1 MATYSKS
8 NDLTV
13 EDTQVK
19 ENIEYQELKLDKHG
33 LPLVP
38 QPSSHSDDPLNWS
51 PSLKLSVALQVSWL
65 AFVGPMSSAVGNP
78 AFVPIG
84 KAFHITTV
92 EASYSLTMYI
102 IWAAVG
108 PLLAVPLANTFGR
121 RPVYLVGNLVAG
133 ICNVAGGYSPSWAG
147 LMATRAFVGIFA
159 GSPATIGPAT
169 ICDLYFMHERGF
181 YMGVWTFFL
190 TNGPHT
196 ASLAGGFIAQY
207 LGWQWCYT
215 IPGYIQIATFVIN
228 AVALPETLYPRGAV
242 HTKSKS
248 FLDLLLFRAT
258 LPTRKIKIR
267 DFWRPLYMAKYLTV
281 LLPAL
286 YYMTCFG
293 YGSVLFAATGSQLF
307 AKTYH
312 FELYQTGLLLSIP
325 LLVGCFI
332 GECSTGW
339 FIDWLVSRY
348 AKHHGGE
355 RRPEARL
362 DGLWLGL
369 LVPIGVIIQGACLY
383 HHKSWVGAAFGM
395 GLANLGLQAATTVT
409 YAYTTDYYK
418 SQSTEIACFLNLTR
432 NGFSALISFYAIPL
446 ADEINIEYAWLIF
459 ALLNVAFFVPFLG
472 LKWFGPKVSKLS
484 WQTPPSFHN
493 DL

>member
-1 MATYSKS
+1 MATYSKG
-8 NDLTV
+8 NDLTI
-13 EDTQVK
+13 EDAQIK
-19 ENIEYQELKLDKHG
+19 ESIEYQEIKLDKHG

-38 QPSSHSDDPLNWS
+38 QPSNHSDDPLNWS

-147 LMATRAFVGIFA
+147 VMATRAFVGIFA

-169 ICDLYFMHERGF
+169 ICDMYFMHERGF
-181 YMGVWTFFL
+181 YMGVW
-190 TNGPHT
+190 
-196 ASLAGGFIAQY
+196 
-207 LGWQWCYT
+207 
-215 IPGYIQIATFVIN
+215 
-228 AVALPETLYPRGAV
+228 
-242 HTKSKS
+242 
-248 FLDLLLFRAT
+248 AT
-258 LPTRKIKIR
+258 LPTRKIKIS

-383 HHKSWVGAAFGM
+383 HHKSWVGTAFGM

-418 SQSTEIACFLNLTR
+418 SQSTEIACFLNLMR

-446 ADEINIEYAWLIF
+446 AEEINIEYAWLIF